1 MAEQYPSY
9 QPSGN
14 PDHPAQPQYYGQP
27 YSSAAREHPQGTTI
41 LVLGILG
48 FFFAIC
54 APFAWYL
61 GNKAL
66 REIRSSGAH
75 YSNEQNVVI
84 GRILGMIVSILTIV
98 GIVLLVLFA
107 VIALAAT
114 RSGG

>member
-66 REIRSSGAH
+66 GEIRSSGAH

-98 GIVLLVLFA
+98 GIVLLVLFV